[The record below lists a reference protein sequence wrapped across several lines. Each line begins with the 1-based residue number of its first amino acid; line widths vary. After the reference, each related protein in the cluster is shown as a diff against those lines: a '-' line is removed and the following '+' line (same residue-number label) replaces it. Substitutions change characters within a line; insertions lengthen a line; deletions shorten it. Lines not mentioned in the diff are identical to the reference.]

1 MSFVSSDEDEDC
13 LKNVPLLDSNKIPSA
28 YIQTHKNEIASS
40 ENAQEKNSENIIPEC
55 NFDLTSE
62 FDLADDDI
70 IDMKDKKSTDT
81 AKNFVEK
88 LQMFRYEDFEDDV
101 KSKERNTPGK
111 NQLSSTKIEDQI
123 PVLHVSS
130 DGGVGTAVTQGY
142 SIENVSISSTITSE
156 PLKRKKSCESS
167 PSPECNFDLPE
178 ELDFSDINL
187 DIQNNT
193 SKFVGSNC
201 VKTLLSKKS
210 RLSTGKKYR
219 RSGQAPGQILRY
231 SSETELEKENS
242 DDRDLVQMMKRR
254 RESGSVEEKKNS
266 INRELTGITAVTA
279 DDLENY
285 DLGSDFE
292 ESVECESRRCKALAD
307 VSNQKEGT
315 RKPLFSQEPL
325 NPLASSPNIIYSSG
339 DEVWPEKNMIC
350 RPSLSS
356 ADEIEEPEEFLRKV
370 KEPVRKKLKK
380 ESGGSGNKSRGR
392 VSLSLGLLSG
402 SRSRLSNAGN
412 NSDDDFL

>member
-13 LKNVPLLDSNKIPSA
+13 LKNVPLPDITDMILSA
-28 YIQTHKNEIASS
+28 NIQTHKNEIASS
-40 ENAQEKNSENIIPEC
+40 GAQEKNCENIFPEC

-70 IDMKDKKSTDT
+70 TDMKDKKSTDT

-88 LQMFRYEDFEDDV
+88 LQMFRYEDFDDDV
-101 KSKERNTPGK
+101 KSKERNTLGR
-111 NQLSSTKIEDQI
+111 NQISSTKIEDQI
-123 PVLHVSS
+123 PVLHISS

-142 SIENVSISSTITSE
+142 SIKNVSISSTMTSE

-167 PSPECNFDLPE
+167 PTPECNFDLPE
-178 ELDFSDINL
+178 ELDFTDLNL

-193 SKFVGSNC
+193 SNFVGSNC

-231 SSETELEKENS
+231 SSETEFGKENS

-266 INRELTGITAVTA
+266 INRELTAVTA
-279 DDLENY
+279 EDLVNF

-292 ESVECESRRCKALAD
+292 ENAECESRKYEALAD

-339 DEVWPEKNMIC
+339 DEVWPEKNTVC

-380 ESGGSGNKSRGR
+380 KSEGSGNKSRGR
-392 VSLSLGLLSG
+392 VSLSLGPPSG